1 MTAFAA
7 SQMHTDAVFDG
18 DDDVVQLGL
27 AGVVFAEL
35 AAVVAGA
42 SLITAEYTTGMIR
55 TTLTAT
61 QSPRRVLVAKVVVLS
76 VATFPL
82 SLAASA
88 AGFVISQALLHDRGH
103 VAPAYPAVS
112 ITDPGAARAVVGT
125 ALLLT
130 AYALIALGIGTI
142 LRHSGGAIATG
153 VAIIFLPVLM
163 LGVFPEHIRTRL
175 EQFTPLAGMAVQ
187 STTDRMLSTF
197 DGGDTRGMPIGHWI
211 GLGVTFAWAFVLLG
225 LGYTCLRARDA

>member
-1 MTAFAA
+1 
-7 SQMHTDAVFDG
+7 
-18 DDDVVQLGL
+18 
-27 AGVVFAEL
+27 
-35 AAVVAGA
+35 
-42 SLITAEYTTGMIR
+42 
-55 TTLTAT
+55 
-61 QSPRRVLVAKVVVLS
+61 
-76 VATFPL
+76 
-82 SLAASA
+82 
-88 AGFVISQALLHDRGH
+88 
-103 VAPAYPAVS
+103 
-112 ITDPGAARAVVGT
+112 VVGT

-197 DGGDTRGMPIGHWI
+197 DGGDTRGMPIGHWTDSESPSP
-211 GLGVTFAWAFVLLG
+211 GRSCSWAWATPVCEHATPDARRGSVSLKWRSIAFLPGLDASGLLASNDG
-225 LGYTCLRARDA
+225 GARASSHP